1 MGSGVVRRLAL
12 TAAVTAALLAG
23 CGNAARTANNP
34 QTATPSPTPRV
45 RQVTVGQ
52 TVTLS
57 GADDSGGAGR
67 LRLAVKVK
75 QVLPTATGH
84 GAFQKP
90 RKGERFVA
98 VRFVL
103 KNVGDTAYDDSPT
116 YGANVV
122 DTAGRTYDPT
132 VAAVTAGPGFPK
144 VVRLRQGQ
152 AASGFMVFAVPK
164 KAKVVAVAYAL
175 NAGFATDRAEW
186 RVP

>member
-1 MGSGVVRRLAL
+1 MRRLAL

-34 QTATPSPTPRV
+34 QTASPSPTVTRV
-45 RQVTVGQ
+45 QRVKVGQ

-75 QVLPTATGH
+75 QVVPAATGH

-90 RKGERFVA
+90 RKGERFAA

-103 KNVGDTAYDDSPT
+103 KNVGDLAYDDSPT

-122 DTAGRTYDPT
+122 DGTGRTYDPT
-132 VAAVTAGPGFPK
+132 VASVTAGPGFPK
-144 VVRLRQGQ
+144 VVRLRHGQ
-152 AASGFMVFAVPK
+152 AASGYLVFAVPK
-164 KAKVVAVAYAL
+164 DAKVVAVTYAL
-175 NAGFATDRAEW
+175 NAGFAPDRAEW
-186 RVP
+186 QVS